1 MVDIGEYVPM
11 FTEAELEDIGIN
23 EKVRF
28 TVLQEVLE
36 KCGDDKDALS
46 EELSARCD
54 DLIPKHIIIDDIMA
68 SINYLNC
75 IADGVGTTDDIDHLG
90 NRRIRSVGELLQN
103 QFRIGFSRMERV
115 VKERMTLQAQEPD
128 KVTPAAL
135 INIRPVMAAI
145 KEFFGS
151 SPLSQFRI
159 RQTPSQSLLI
169 REDFRS
175 RPRRS
180 FT

>member
-68 SINYLNC
+68 SINYLKHQ
-75 IADGVGTTDDIDHLG
+75 GVVKNND
-90 NRRIRSVGELLQN
+90 
-103 QFRIGFSRMERV
+103 MERFTA
-115 VKERMTLQAQEPD
+115 KN
-128 KVTPAAL
+128 KSGPA
-135 INIRPVMAAI
+135 
-145 KEFFGS
+145 
-151 SPLSQFRI
+151 
-159 RQTPSQSLLI
+159 
-169 REDFRS
+169 DFQVCKDRTVFQYQ
-175 RPRRS
+175 P
-180 FT
+180 